1 MDHVCFQALV
11 QNVGIFNTSNCI
23 MLCVSVQFLYST
35 PIPPPPPRTDCKIIK
50 TSDIL
55 ESDYGKT
62 VKVEKGFCRVG
73 TELVGKSKEA
83 ALV

>member
-11 QNVGIFNTSNCI
+11 QNVGIFNTSKLYYVVC
-23 MLCVSVQFLYST
+23 LCSISLFH
-35 PIPPPPPRTDCKIIK
+35 PHPPTSPRTDCKIIK

-62 VKVEKGFCRVG
+62 GKVEKGFCRVG

>member
-1 MDHVCFQALV
+1 
-11 QNVGIFNTSNCI
+11 
-23 MLCVSVQFLYST
+23 MLCVSVQFLYSI
-35 PIPPPPPRTDCKIIK
+35 PIPPHTDCKIIK

-62 VKVEKGFCRVG
+62 GKVEKGFCRVG

-83 ALV
+83 ALVWFKQ